1 MAGWKFLPRCGPT
14 WAHSRRSIP
23 RVDLTPCKM
32 RADRRGDGAV
42 ERAGLENRNTR
53 KRIVGSNPTLSA
65 KTRYRHH
72 RFARVGP
79 GVTGTSTGRVYRSL
93 PKKRRRA
100 SVGGCCQR
108 WAFAARY
115 WLWRSE
121 RCDTNRRNFRKALNV
136 IDKCECI
143 YDKRVARRRPP

>member
-23 RVDLTPCKM
+23 RVDLSRCKM

-65 KTRYRHH
+65 KTHPSKSQNVPENPISLYVVRSG
-72 RFARVGP
+72 VLTCPGP
-79 GVTGTSTGRVYRSL
+79 SGKVQ
-93 PKKRRRA
+93 PQ
-100 SVGGCCQR
+100 SVGRSGGR
-108 WAFAARY
+108 HGVLGIAWAAKY
-115 WLWRSE
+115 
-121 RCDTNRRNFRKALNV
+121 
-136 IDKCECI
+136 
-143 YDKRVARRRPP
+143 

>member
-23 RVDLTPCKM
+23 RVDLSRCKM

-65 KTRYRHH
+65 KTR
-72 RFARVGP
+72 P
-79 GVTGTSTGRVYRSL
+79 GKSPRT
-93 PKKRRRA
+93 
-100 SVGGCCQR
+100 C
-108 WAFAARY
+108 
-115 WLWRSE
+115 
-121 RCDTNRRNFRKALNV
+121 RRNRFSSLAAFKRTIKALNMV
-136 IDKCECI
+136 K
-143 YDKRVARRRPP
+143 KRFLQGKIVSLRARYKPRLARG